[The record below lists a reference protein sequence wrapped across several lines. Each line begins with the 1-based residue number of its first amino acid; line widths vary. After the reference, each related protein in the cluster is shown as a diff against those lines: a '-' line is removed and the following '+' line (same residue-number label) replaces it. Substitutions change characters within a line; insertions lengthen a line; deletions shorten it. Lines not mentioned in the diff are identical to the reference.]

1 MRSKVFCGAE
11 ILTLDSG
18 TPTVEALRVE
28 GEKITAVGSLAEV
41 DAASADET
49 IDLGGGCL
57 IPSLKDHHLHLTAV
71 GLALLNAQEDERV
84 NLNLAGAASADEI
97 VERVRERAS
106 QVEPGLWILGMGWN
120 QHDWVT
126 PELPSHEALSVA
138 VPDHPVFLVRIDA
151 HSAWV
156 NQAAMRIAE
165 IPEMDTDPYGGEI
178 HRNADRT
185 PSGMLLERAVEP
197 VLDEIPGPAGWEV
210 RAAFGHAADALAAR
224 GVTEVFD
231 AGFMASP
238 AMVSMMVD
246 FELYL
251 ELLAWSD
258 AESPLAVDVNLM
270 IPSPSPLADKIV
282 ADPDAYR
289 ELSPRHRVTHIKL
302 FADGAFGSRGA
313 ALSHP
318 YVDDPSTRG
327 FMRMSDAELQ
337 YETRRAI
344 DSGLDISTHAIGDD
358 AVHRVLNAYSAV
370 ADGTGADPRRFRI
383 EHFAYASAKDIRRAA
398 AAGFV
403 LVAQPQFIDP
413 DANGKAME
421 DWRLGEENG
430 DRVYPWKTL
439 HDLGANLAMS
449 SDYYIAPGPA
459 LLDFYVAFSRCN
471 REGLPNNGWQ
481 PQERLS
487 RLDSLRLATALRAA
501 GGGDQR
507 GGVLRAGEPADLALL
522 SSNPLTV
529 DSSEVLG
536 IDVTATFRR
545 GEPTFPDSG

>member
-1 MRSKVFCGAE
+1 MSTKVFRGAE
-11 ILTLDSG
+11 ILTLDANA
-18 TPTVEALRVE
+18 TTVEALRVE
-28 GEKITAVGSLAEV
+28 GETITAVGSLDEV

-71 GLALLNAQEDERV
+71 GLALLNAEENERV

-97 VERVRERAS
+97 VALVRDRAKR
-106 QVEPGLWILGMGWN
+106 VEPGLWILGMGWN
-120 QHDWVT
+120 QHDWGVT
-126 PELPSHEALSVA
+126 ELPSHEALSAA

-156 NQAAMRIAE
+156 NRAAMEAAG
-165 IPEMDTDPYGGEI
+165 IPRTGTEPYGGEI
-178 HRNADRT
+178 RRDADGN
-185 PSGMLLERAVEP
+185 PSGMLLERAVEA
-197 VLDEIPGPAGWEV
+197 VLDKIPGPAGWEV
-210 RAAFGHAADALAAR
+210 RAAFGRAADALAAR

-231 AGFMASP
+231 AGFMACP

-270 IPSPSPLADKIV
+270 IPAPSPLADKIV
-282 ADPDAYR
+282 ADPDAFR

-302 FADGAFGSRGA
+302 YADGAFGSRGA

-344 DSGLDISTHAIGDD
+344 DAGLDISTHAIGDD
-358 AVHRVLNAYSAV
+358 AVHRVLNAYCTV
-370 ADGTGADPRRFRI
+370 ADATGADPRRFRI
-383 EHFAYASAKDIRRAA
+383 EHFAYASVADIRRAA
-398 AAGFV
+398 AEGFV

-413 DANGKAME
+413 DANGKTME
-421 DWRLGEENG
+421 DGRLGPEHGE
-430 DRVYPWKTL
+430 RVYPWKTL
-439 HDLGANLAMS
+439 HGLGANLAMS
-449 SDYYIAPGPA
+449 SDYYVAPGPP
-459 LLDFYVAFSRCN
+459 LLDFYAAVSRCN
-471 REGLPNNGWQ
+471 REGLPNDGWQ

-487 RLDSLRLATALRAA
+487 RVESLRMATALRPA

-522 SSNPLTV
+522 SSNPLTA
-529 DSSEVLG
+529 DRSELLG

-545 GEPTFPDSG
+545 GEATFPG